1 MTVHDHDLDLIM
13 AIAAGGLR
21 SEEASGAAAEI
32 AGCERCT
39 ADLAAQHTALG
50 ALAAL
55 IDDPGARL
63 TDLEARRLHRALNDR
78 LGHTVTAAPPPVE
91 RAAPAA
97 TGRGRRF
104 NWAPLATVAAIFLA
118 VVVGGNAIRS
128 LTAGSDDAAGGDTAA
143 DAPTSADAD
152 GTDERATMSAPTA
165 TVAAEQQ
172 LTAEV
177 TSTTTAAA
185 AEGGVFA
192 DRPRRVEVSVG
203 ALTELRE
210 QIETMAIPSI
220 ATDATS
226 EDSELAVTAEE
237 TMGPDAFGPVATEEP
252 CIGAASVFLAAPAES
267 VVLGTIDVAD
277 LGTTVVT
284 VNVMVDG
291 AVRILLHDL
300 VSCTVVAEVP

>member
-13 AIAAGGLR
+13 AIALGGLR
-21 SEEASGAAAEI
+21 GEESSGAAAEI

-39 ADLAAQHTALG
+39 ADLAAQRTALG

-63 TDLEARRLHRALNDR
+63 TELEARRLHQVLNDR
-78 LGHTVTAAPPPVE
+78 LGHTVTAAPPPVK
-91 RAAPAA
+91 RAAAA
-97 TGRGRRF
+97 AAGRGRRF

-128 LTAGSDDAAGGDTAA
+128 LTAGSDDSAGGDTAA

-152 GTDERATMSAPTA
+152 GTDERRVSASTS
-165 TVAAEQQ
+165 TVAAERQIVAEA
-172 LTAEV
+172 TA
-177 TSTTTAAA
+177 TTAAA
-185 AEGGVFA
+185 AEGGAFA
-192 DRPRRVEVSVG
+192 DRPSREEVSVG

-210 QIETMAIPSI
+210 RIETMAIPSI

-237 TMGPDAFGPVATEEP
+237 TMGPDAFGPAPIEEP

-291 AVRILLHDL
+291 AVRILLHDP